1 MVERQARRGLVG
13 ELVAD
18 EPVKWKLSPAELARF
33 WIGLSAVFYALSAV
47 SYYRIFIEAFGPKGD
62 VMLFVAIG
70 TACLIAGVLKYRANE
85 QTGL

>member
-1 MVERQARRGLVG
+1 MVG

-33 WIGLSAVFYALSAV
+33 WVGLAAVLYSLAALS
-47 SYYRIFIEAFGPKGD
+47 YF
-62 VMLFVAIG
+62 
-70 TACLIAGVLKYRANE
+70 TALKYRANE